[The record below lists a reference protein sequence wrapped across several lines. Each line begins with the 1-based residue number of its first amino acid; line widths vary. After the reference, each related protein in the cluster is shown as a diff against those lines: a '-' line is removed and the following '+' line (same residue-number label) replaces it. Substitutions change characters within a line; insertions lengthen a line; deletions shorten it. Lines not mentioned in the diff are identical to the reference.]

1 MTYYRDHTINA
12 GTHTM
17 NDAALRDRNAIFLMF
32 LASGFC
38 GLLYQIVW
46 MRLAFAAFGA
56 ITPVL
61 SVVISVFMGG
71 LAIGSWAGGRWIE
84 GRGRGAR
91 LPAIGYYGLAE
102 LGIGIGGL
110 SVPAIFGAGE
120 RILLSCG
127 SMESLPY
134 LAASAG
140 ILAISILPWCVGM
153 GATFPFMMAHIRATA
168 PAQQHGFSFLYLAN
182 VVGGMLGTLLTA
194 AVLIEW
200 LGLRHC
206 LAVAAAGNFG
216 IAALAFGLA
225 VRTRRGAENRIDS
238 VAADDAADATS
249 DRWTPGILFMTG
261 FTSMAL
267 EVVWTRLFTPVLYTT
282 IYAFA
287 SLLAVYLCTTWI
299 GSLLYRRHLT
309 GGRAARPATLLG
321 GLAATVLLPLFAND
335 PRLVIRLAALAR
347 GFHLPVA
354 ATVHVASVALVLASI
369 APFCLLLGYL
379 LPRLID
385 VFSGGAPR
393 AAGRAYAI
401 NIVGCILGPLVAAYG
416 LLPWLGV
423 KFAFLLLASPYVF
436 FAFAASGDAG
446 APRRSG
452 RPLAVAAAAL
462 VVLSGL
468 FSRTDEDG
476 MFYGPCEI
484 RRDYAA
490 TTTAFG
496 TGFQKQLLINGYGM
510 TVLTPVTKFMAHFP
524 LALLDRPRPAVLAIC
539 FGMGNTYRSALTWD
553 DTDVTAVELVP
564 GVRDV
569 FGFYFADAGDYL
581 PHPRGRVEIDDGR
594 RFLRRSAR
602 RYDLVTIDPPPP
614 MESAGSSLLYSRE
627 FLRIIRAHLTDGGIL
642 QHWFPGGEK
651 ETAQAVAQSLARE
664 FPYVRVFRSV
674 EGWGLH
680 FTASARPI
688 PAPTAA
694 ALAAAMPE
702 NARRNL
708 LEWNPGCSAEEYFGR
723 LLANE
728 IPIADLL
735 PADPRVEITDD
746 RPYNEYFLVRR
757 GLSRL
762 GGRYAVVFNQEP
774 AR

>member
-1 MTYYRDHTINA
+1 
-12 GTHTM
+12 M
-17 NDAALRDRNAIFLMF
+17 NDAALRDRNAVFLMF
-32 LASGFC
+32 LTSGFC

-61 SVVISVFMGG
+61 SVVISVFMAG

-84 GRGRGAR
+84 GRGRAR
-91 LPAIGYYGLAE
+91 LPAIGCYGLAE

-110 SVPAIFGAGE
+110 SVPAIFAAGE
-120 RILLSCG
+120 RILLAFG
-127 SMESLPY
+127 SMESMPY

-140 ILAISILPWCVGM
+140 ILAVSMLPWCVCM
-153 GATFPFMMAHIRATA
+153 GATFPFMMAHIRSVA
-168 PAQQHGFSFLYLAN
+168 PAQRHGFSFLYLAN
-182 VVGGMLGTLLTA
+182 VIGGMLGVLLTA

-200 LGLRHC
+200 LGLRRC
-206 LAVAAAGNFG
+206 LGVAAAGNF
-216 IAALAFGLA
+216 AVALLAFLLA
-225 VRTRRGAENRIDS
+225 VRPRRGTLPTADPG
-238 VAADDAADATS
+238 VAAAAPAGAG
-249 DRWTPGILFMTG
+249 DRWTLGLLFTTG

-299 GSLLYRRHLT
+299 GSLLYRKHVA
-309 GGRAARPATLLG
+309 GGRAAAPALLLG

-335 PRLVIRLAALAR
+335 PRLAIFLAGVAR
-347 GFHLPVA
+347 GFHLAVA
-354 ATVHVASVALVLASI
+354 PTVQSASVVMVLVSI

-379 LPRLID
+379 LPQLVD
-385 VFSGGAPR
+385 AFSSGAPR
-393 AAGRAYAI
+393 AAGRAYAL
-401 NIVGCILGPLVAAYG
+401 NIAGCILGPLVAAYL

-423 KFAFLLLASPYVF
+423 KYAFLALALPYVV
-436 FAFAASGDAG
+436 FAFAAGRDAG
-446 APRRSG
+446 APKRGG

-462 VVLSGL
+462 VVVSGL

-476 MFYGPCEI
+476 LFYGPCEI

-490 TTTAFG
+490 TTTAYG
-496 TGFQKQLLINGYGM
+496 TGFRKGLLINGYGM
-510 TVLTPVTKFMAHFP
+510 TMLTPITKFMAHFP
-524 LALLDRPRPAVLAIC
+524 LALLDRPRPSVLAIC

-553 DTDVTAVELVP
+553 GADVTAVELVP

-569 FGFYFADAGDYL
+569 FGFFFADAHEFL

-594 RFLRRSAR
+594 RHLCRSAR

-614 MESAGSSLLYSRE
+614 MESSGCSLLYSRE
-627 FLRIIRAHLTDGGIL
+627 FLRIIRARLTDGGIL

-680 FTASARPI
+680 FTASARPV

-694 ALAAAMPE
+694 ALAAAMPD

-708 LEWNPGCSAEEYFGR
+708 LEWNPGCTAEEYFGR

-735 PADPRVEITDD
+735 PDDPRVEITDD
-746 RPYNEYFLVRR
+746 RPFNEYFLVRR
-757 GLSRL
+757 CRNRL
-762 GGRYAVVFNQEP
+762 RGAHAVVYAESF
-774 AR
+774 R